1 MPDYDVGYGQPPRKS
16 RFRPGVSGNPKGRPK
31 RKPSALAGIIRDVL
45 SAPVEFRERGRLK
58 AGTRHELS
66 LKVLVERAIKGE
78 LGAAEFILKVRA
90 HGLRYGEI
98 GVDTLQISDWLPDYP
113 GQTANQKTRAFAGAS
128 DADPMEWWHEPEKPP
143 SETGND

>member
-1 MPDYDVGYGQPPRKS
+1 MPNYDVGYGKPPRKS
-16 RFRPGVSGNPKGRPK
+16 RFRSGISGNPKGRPK
-31 RKPSALAGIIRDVL
+31 RKLSALAGIIRDVL
-45 SAPVEFRERGRLK
+45 SAPVEYRERGRLK

-113 GQTANQKTRAFAGAS
+113 GQTANQKTRAFAGGS
-128 DADPMEWWHEPEKPP
+128 DANPMEWWREPDKPP
-143 SETGND
+143 SVTGSD